1 MCSPAHHPPLVP
13 SASSA
18 LGWLVV
24 APLVLKSGVRV
35 QQAED
40 GLGEDAEEEDAEGE
54 RADGAAGVPAASPD
68 IAALKAEVEL
78 LKGMLP
84 TSPTR

>member
-40 GLGEDAEEEDAEGE
+40 GLGEDAEGE